1 MSFWKIYYNFFCVIT
16 VFFFSV
22 NLLGSGSSG
31 SGSKRRFLG
40 SWIRIRMKTFADPK
54 HCFLVG
60 AQGITPVTA
69 TLYTS
74 LARPHKLHTLVL
86 RIYRYQREIQ
96 YSAPATTGTW
106 CQDWLGARR
115 ASHWDWCTRWRAGG
129 PQRDGS
135 PRQILRPKNWH
146 NYMIV
151 RISRA
156 GRASPK

>member
-1 MSFWKIYYNFFCVIT
+1 
-16 VFFFSV
+16 
-22 NLLGSGSSG
+22 
-31 SGSKRRFLG
+31 
-40 SWIRIRMKTFADPK
+40 MKTFADPK

-96 YSAPATTGTW
+96 YSAPSTTGTW

-115 ASHWDWCTRWRAGG
+115 ASHWDWCTRWTAGG
-129 PQRDGS
+129 PRTDGGRS
-135 PRQILRPKNWH
+135 LCPKNYQFYWT
-146 NYMIV
+146 V
-151 RISRA
+151 LLSAVPSLEWSDFFFISQN
-156 GRASPK
+156 RASNRGSGMMLEVQIQHFDARRRMRIKVFIFKKFLEA